1 MGACSDS
8 TFGRVSMP
16 SILTT
21 AAHSTSF
28 SGLMGPQSETLACL
42 ASLLGPAIVQT
53 NGIPQTKGPCLRVVI
68 RMSRNAYAWQRNT
81 LCRSAQWLSV
91 VLPIS
96 AANTRRNNR
105 ALLFFQLPKFSLAG
119 GGTMDG
125 ATPSKW
131 YTAGRFKVI
140 RLGVQENVN
149 PDSRSRRSLL
159 SHAERT

>member
-1 MGACSDS
+1 
-8 TFGRVSMP
+8 
-16 SILTT
+16 
-21 AAHSTSF
+21 
-28 SGLMGPQSETLACL
+28 
-42 ASLLGPAIVQT
+42 
-53 NGIPQTKGPCLRVVI
+53 VI
-68 RMSRNAYAWQRNT
+68 YVSRNAYAWQRDT
-81 LCRSAQWLSV
+81 LCRPAEWLSV